1 MLFKRF
7 ETLGYTDPNFSSGI
21 GLSLVKE
28 LVDMLHGSIMVDSKL
43 GQGSVFSVSLSRSY
57 EVFQSDKN
65 VEFILNDSKTMPSIE
80 TQVEQKEEFIKDI
93 TVLVVDDNEE
103 LRHFIVSIL
112 RKEYHI
118 IEAENGKKG
127 LEIIRLELPDLV
139 LSDVMMPCMDGI
151 ELLEEVKKNHDTSH
165 IPFVLLSAKSA
176 LDDRIRGLEYGADD
190 YITKPFSSGYLRARI
205 SSLLRQRE
213 MLHDYFM
220 KQAFRSFEQENL
232 VASSV
237 SLDSFSPSIPQI
249 TSFDEVFIQRV
260 IQVVESKLQEQDFKI
275 EDLADTMKMGRTVF
289 YRKVKSILGVT
300 PIDLV
305 KDMRVKRAIQLLD
318 SGNYNISQVAY
329 MSGFSSPQYFS
340 RVFKELKNCTPSEYK
355 TKAFD

>member
-1 MLFKRF
+1 M
-7 ETLGYTDPNFSSGI
+7 PSS
-21 GLSLVKE
+21 
-28 LVDMLHGSIMVDSKL
+28 
-43 GQGSVFSVSLSRSY
+43 

-205 SSLLRQRE
+205 SSLLKQRE
-213 MLHDYFM
+213 MLHG
-220 KQAFRSFEQENL
+220 KH
-232 VASSV
+232 
-237 SLDSFSPSIPQI
+237 SLN
-249 TSFDEVFIQRV
+249 
-260 IQVVESKLQEQDFKI
+260 
-275 EDLADTMKMGRTVF
+275 
-289 YRKVKSILGVT
+289 YR
-300 PIDLV
+300 
-305 KDMRVKRAIQLLD
+305 
-318 SGNYNISQVAY
+318 Y
-329 MSGFSSPQYFS
+329 
-340 RVFKELKNCTPSEYK
+340 
-355 TKAFD
+355 

>member
-1 MLFKRF
+1 M
-7 ETLGYTDPNFSSGI
+7 
-21 GLSLVKE
+21 
-28 LVDMLHGSIMVDSKL
+28 
-43 GQGSVFSVSLSRSY
+43 SR
-57 EVFQSDKN
+57 K
-65 VEFILNDSKTMPSIE
+65 
-80 TQVEQKEEFIKDI
+80 
-93 TVLVVDDNEE
+93 VLVVDDEKLIVKGIRFSLEQDGMEVDCAYDGEE
-103 LRHFIVSIL
+103 AVEKAKEKKYDIIL
-112 RKEYHI
+112 LDLMLPKMD
-118 IEAENGKKG
+118 G
-127 LEIIRLELPDLV
+127 LEVCQQIREFSNVPI
-139 LSDVMMPCMDGI
+139 VMLTAKGEDMDKI
-151 ELLEEVKKNHDTSH
+151 L
-165 IPFVLLSAKSA
+165 
-176 LDDRIRGLEYGADD
+176 GLEYGADD

-249 TSFDEVFIQRV
+249 TSFDEVF

-340 RVFKELKNCTPSEYK
+340 RVFNK